1 MNLSHEKLDNS
12 LGKTLLNISSKLEN
26 ILVGVGKLG
35 AWLSLPLIAIIMFD
49 IISRKFFVL
58 GSTKLQE
65 MEWHL
70 HAALFLLALGY
81 AYLKN
86 SHVRIEV
93 IREGFSTKLKA
104 ILEVIGVVLFILPYT
119 GLIIWFGIDFV
130 SRSFGMNEVS
140 SALTGLSHRWIIK
153 SFVPMGMAFL
163 WLAGISVLLRNVSYL
178 IGLKNKNKALMETA
192 QSMSPELA
200 NATEELIK
208 DVKAEE
214 NK

>member
-1 MNLSHEKLDNS
+1 MNISHEKLDNS

-26 ILVGVGKLG
+26 ILVGIGKLG
-35 AWLSLPLIAIIMFD
+35 AWLSLPLIAIIIFD

-130 SRSFGMNEVS
+130 SRSYGMNEVS
-140 SALTGLSHRWIIK
+140 SALTGLSHRWVIK

-163 WLAGISVLLRNVSYL
+163 WLAGISVLLRNISYL
-178 IGLKNKNKALMETA
+178 IGLKNNNKALMDTS
-192 QSMSPELA
+192 QSMAPELA

-208 DVKAEE
+208 EVQAEE

>member
-1 MNLSHEKLDNS
+1 MNISHDKLDNS

-26 ILVGVGKLG
+26 ILVGIGKLG
-35 AWLSLPLIAIIMFD
+35 AWLSLPLIAIIIFD

-130 SRSFGMNEVS
+130 SRSYGMNEVS

-163 WLAGISVLLRNVSYL
+163 WLAGISVLLRNISYL
-178 IGLKNKNKALMETA
+178 IGLKNNNKALMDTS
-192 QSMSPELA
+192 QSMAPELA

-208 DVKAEE
+208 EVQAEE

>member
-1 MNLSHEKLDNS
+1 MNISYQKLDN
-12 LGKTLLNISSKLEN
+12 GIAKTLLNISARLES
-26 ILVGVGKLG
+26 ILVAIGKLG
-35 AWLSLPLIAIIMFD
+35 AWLSLPLIALIMFD

-93 IREGFSTKLKA
+93 IRESFSTKLKA
-104 ILEVIGVVLFILPYT
+104 ILEVIGVLIFILPYT
-119 GLIIWFGIDFV
+119 GLIVWFGIDFV
-130 SRSFGMNEVS
+130 SRSYGMNEVS
-140 SALTGLSHRWIIK
+140 AALTGLSHRWIMK

-163 WLAGISVLLRNVSYL
+163 WLAGISVLLRNLSYL
-178 IGLKNKNKALMETA
+178 IGHKNNNKELMDTS

-208 DVKAEE
+208 EVKAEE
-214 NK
+214 KK